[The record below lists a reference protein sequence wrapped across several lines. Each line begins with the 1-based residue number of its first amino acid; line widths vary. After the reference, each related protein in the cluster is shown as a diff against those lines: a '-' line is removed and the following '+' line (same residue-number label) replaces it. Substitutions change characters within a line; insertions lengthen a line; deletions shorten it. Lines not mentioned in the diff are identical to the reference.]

1 MKKYSN
7 LNAQWIV
14 GYVDGGS
21 CFSIGISKNK
31 EMSIG
36 YQVLPEFVVTR
47 DLIDIETLYSL
58 KAFFKC
64 GVVRKSKGK
73 NDGQQYCYR
82 VRGQKHLLLHI
93 IPFFEK
99 HELRTLRKTNFI
111 NFRRVLLLMK
121 EGEHLTEKGLE
132 RIRQLR
138 KKIKI
143 KGS

>member
-1 MKKYSN
+1 MKKGSN
-7 LNAQWIV
+7 LNAQWVV
-14 GYVDGGS
+14 GYTDAGS
-21 CFSIGISKNK
+21 CFSVRISKSK
-31 EMSIG
+31 EMVTG
-36 YQVLPEFVVTR
+36 YQVLPEFVITR
-47 DLIDIETLYSL
+47 DFIDIETLYGL

-73 NDGQQYCYR
+73 NNGQQYCYR
-82 VRGQKHLLLHI
+82 VRGQKNLFLNI

-99 HELRTLRKTNFI
+99 HELRSHRKINFI

-132 RIRQLR
+132 RIRALR